1 MTMKITIST
10 AIRVANLITLEFN
23 RHRGRPLAAMSS
35 MISVQYR
42 YQSTD
47 IKALIAKYGPII
59 APLFSPYQSLRLDL
73 L

>member
-1 MTMKITIST
+1 MKITIST
-10 AIRVANLITLEFN
+10 AIRAANLITLKLN
-23 RHRGRPLAAMSS
+23 RYHERHLAVMSS